1 MAAALNWSK
10 VRPSM
15 VAVATR
21 FRAPF
26 KVQTSGRN
34 SPVASANPA
43 TTPELSWVC
52 SPVSVNTVPLV
63 PSETSEEQLIAATT
77 QAVQALYER
86 HNRMQENAGVVV
98 GLLGAPEL
106 VGRK

>member
-1 MAAALNWSK
+1 MQQALLALIE
-10 VRPSM
+10 VLR
-15 VAVATR
+15 
-21 FRAPF
+21 
-26 KVQTSGRN
+26 QTG
-34 SPVASANPA
+34 VGA
-43 TTPELSWVC
+43 L
-52 SPVSVNTVPLV
+52 PLV
-63 PSETSEEQLIAATT
+63 PSEASEEQLIAATT